1 MQRIAKN
8 VLSFS
13 QREKRAPN
21 AAGSMGRS
29 GFKDSLERG
38 GRGLR
43 RALCLGQFSL
53 MCIWIF
59 SFALE
64 KHLPTIFADDS
75 ILSSFAK
82 SVKLLLEILI
92 TESKNTIKW
101 FSDNKIIVNDD
112 KFKSIIIQKSNSK
125 KQ

>member
-38 GRGLR
+38 GEGVAKGSMFGPVFFNVYLD
-43 RALCLGQFSL
+43 FFV
-53 MCIWIF
+53 CIRKA
-59 SFALE
+59 SAYN
-64 KHLPTIFADDS
+64 FADYS

-82 SVKLLLEILI
+82 SVKMLLEIPI
-92 TESKNTIKW
+92 TESKNAIKLVFW
-101 FSDNKIIVNDD
+101 
-112 KFKSIIIQKSNSK
+112 
-125 KQ
+125 

>member
-1 MQRIAKN
+1 
-8 VLSFS
+8 
-13 QREKRAPN
+13 
-21 AAGSMGRS
+21 
-29 GFKDSLERG
+29 
-38 GRGLR
+38 
-43 RALCLGQFSL
+43 

>member
-21 AAGSMGRS
+21 AAGSMGLS
-29 GFKDSLERG
+29 GFKDSLG
-38 GRGLR
+38 GGGVAKGSMFGPVFFNVYLD
-43 RALCLGQFSL
+43 FFV
-53 MCIWIF
+53 CIRKVSAY
-59 SFALE
+59 SF
-64 KHLPTIFADDS
+64 TDDS

-82 SVKLLLEILI
+82 SVKMLLEIPI
-92 TESKNTIKW
+92 TESKNDKW

-112 KFKSIIIQKSNSK
+112 KFKSISSQKSNSK